1 MKNKR
6 LVAGLLAL
14 TFVFGGAV
22 LPSGVVSN
30 SVVASASASAEEYT
44 YGDYVYVFSSKH
56 NGIEIKQYTGL
67 DEVVEIPDVIAGVKV
82 TDIGYMSF
90 AKNEYV
96 KKIVIPDGVEYI
108 GEGAFYKCTNLERI
122 DLPDSVTF
130 IDQGAFCET
139 GNLNTIKL
147 PDGITEIEMGTFS
160 RSGIKSI
167 TLPNNLTTIHSA
179 AFADCDCLESISL
192 PESVTVFDDNA
203 FAGSENLKIVK
214 MPKKVKTIGGGVFHS
229 CSGLESIQMPESVET
244 FGNNVFYGCNS
255 LKSISLPYGVTEI
268 SSVMFSR
275 SDGVLEKVYL
285 PDSVTKIDDAAFASM
300 SKLEYVSIPDSVTY
314 IGHAAFAD
322 CINLK
327 NIHIPN
333 DLSTIESCTFFNCQ
347 SLSSLDIPAS
357 VTDIGEDAFSYSVPE
372 TKTRKSLSN
381 ITLYIH
387 KDSVAKQY
395 ALENSINFRVVDIEG
410 KTRYPEISSV
420 MHSADY
426 HQFLVSW
433 SSVSGAEK
441 YGIAVQLAGKW
452 RVQLYS
458 NTPVITSPR
467 LNPGDTYKLLIAA
480 KVNGE
485 WDLSNINSRAFTVTV
500 K

>member
-1 MKNKR
+1 MVNTNKKIA
-6 LVAGLLAL
+6 AGLLAL

-22 LPSGVVSN
+22 LPSGVVGN
-30 SVVASASASAEEYT
+30 SVVASASAEKLT
-44 YGDYVYVFSSKH
+44 YGNFTYTMLED
-56 NGIEIKQYTGL
+56 GTIEISKYTGS
-67 DEVVEIPDVIAGVKV
+67 ETAVEIPDEINGVAVTSIGVNAFGSFKNLENVIFPKKLRSIGFAAFCGCDSLKEISFPKGLK
-82 TDIGYMSF
+82 TIGYASF
-90 AKNEYV
+90 AQCSSLKKVDLPDSLETIEGNAFSLCRNLESISFPDNLKYIGETAFASCEKFNVIMVPDSVETIEDTAFAGCNNLEYITLPKNLMTISSSLFGGCTKLKTV
-96 KKIVIPDGVEYI
+96 VIPDGVTNICEY
-108 GEGAFYKCTNLERI
+108 
-122 DLPDSVTF
+122 
-130 IDQGAFCET
+130 
-139 GNLNTIKL
+139 
-147 PDGITEIEMGTFS
+147 
-160 RSGIKSI
+160 
-167 TLPNNLTTIHSA
+167 
-179 AFADCDCLESISL
+179 AFA
-192 PESVTVFDDNA
+192 
-203 FAGSENLKIVK
+203 
-214 MPKKVKTIGGGVFHS
+214 
-229 CSGLESIQMPESVET
+229 
-244 FGNNVFYGCNS
+244 GCNS
-255 LKSISLPYGVTEI
+255 LENI
-268 SSVMFSR
+268 
-275 SDGVLEKVYL
+275 
-285 PDSVTKIDDAAFASM
+285 
-300 SKLEYVSIPDSVTY
+300 SIPESVIS
-314 IGHAAFAD
+314 IGKEAFRD
-322 CINLK
+322 CNTLG
-327 NIHIPN
+327 
-333 DLSTIESCTFFNCQ
+333 SVF
-347 SLSSLDIPAS
+347 IPAS

-372 TKTRKSLSN
+372 TKTLKSLSN

>member
-1 MKNKR
+1 MVNTNKKIA
-6 LVAGLLAL
+6 AGLLAL

-22 LPSGVVSN
+22 LPSGVVGN

-56 NGIEIKQYTGL
+56 NGIEIKQYTGS

-122 DLPDSVTF
+122 DLPD
-130 IDQGAFCET
+130 
-139 GNLNTIKL
+139 
-147 PDGITEIEMGTFS
+147 GITSIEDGTFCM
-160 RSGIKSI
+160 SGIKSI

-179 AFADCDCLESISL
+179 AFADCDRLESISL

-203 FAGSENLKIVK
+203 FASSEKLKIVK
-214 MPKKVKTIGGGVFHS
+214 MPKKVKTIGSSVFVG
-229 CSGLESIQMPESVET
+229 CSSLESIQMPESVET
-244 FGNNVFYGCNS
+244 FGNYVFFGCNS

-268 SSVMFSR
+268 SSGMFPQ

-285 PDSVTKIDDAAFASM
+285 PDSVTKIDGAAFASM
-300 SKLEYVSIPDSVTY
+300 SKLEYVSIPESVTY
-314 IGHAAFAD
+314 IGSAAFAD

-333 DLSTIESCTFFNCQ
+333 NLKTIESYTFYNCQ
-347 SLSSLDIPAS
+347 SLTSLDIPAS
-357 VTDIGEDAFSYSVPE
+357 VTRIDENAFNARNLQTDEVI
-372 TKTRKSLSN
+372 SLNN

-485 WDLSNINSRAFTVTV
+485 WDLSNTNSRAFTVTV